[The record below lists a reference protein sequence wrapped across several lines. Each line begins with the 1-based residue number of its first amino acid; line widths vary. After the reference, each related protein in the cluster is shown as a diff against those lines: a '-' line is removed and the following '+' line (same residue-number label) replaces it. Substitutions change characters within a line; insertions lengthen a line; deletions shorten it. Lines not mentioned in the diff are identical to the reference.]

1 MLDQIRRADVVR
13 WRGRESWVYE
23 NIKKTM
29 IYPFTRGIKDSLMI
43 SMIKKCKE
51 CECEF
56 PLSNFYAQ
64 RPNPRPIV
72 GHYQARCKACHNKAI
87 WKKKKESGD
96 PYKYTRKWKDEN
108 KEYTKAYA
116 KEYAKTYK
124 RKTKLN
130 ANVEIMKAYRADA
143 TRSAKFD
150 ESRHWGNHAEVN
162 RHNGR
167 RHYEANKELM
177 RERDRARYQDRKEY
191 LKKWSIDNKESINE
205 KRRAYLKVSRNTPEG
220 KMMRAIR
227 NGLARVLMITGAEK
241 LNTSL
246 ESIGCT
252 PQYLRDHIERQFN
265 KRMTWAN
272 MGKVWH
278 VDHIRPLASFKGCD
292 DAYVNKAANHYSN
305 LQPMMA
311 KKNLSKGDSWDGQE
325 DFTHDLS

>member
-1 MLDQIRRADVVR
+1 
-13 WRGRESWVYE
+13 
-23 NIKKTM
+23 M
-29 IYPFTRGIKDSLMI
+29 IYPFTGGIKDSLII
-43 SMIKKCKE
+43 SMILKKCKACGDELPLECFYAQVKNPEPKAGNYKAKCKE
-51 CECEF
+51 C
-56 PLSNFYAQ
+56 
-64 RPNPRPIV
+64 
-72 GHYQARCKACHNKAI
+72 HNKAT
-87 WKKKKESGD
+87 WQKRKASDD
-96 PYKYTRKWKDEN
+96 PYDYNKKWREANREKTR
-108 KEYTKAYA
+108 AYA

-124 RKTKLN
+124 PRLN
-130 ANVEIMKAYRADA
+130 ANDEIMKAYRADA

-167 RHYEANKELM
+167 KHYDANKEMM
-177 RERDRARYQDRKEY
+177 RERDRARYQDRREY
-191 LKKWSIDNKESINE
+191 LRKWSLDNKDSINE
-205 KRRAYLKVSRNTPEG
+205 SRRASQKAWRATPEG
-220 KMMRAIR
+220 KMMKMIRGGLYRALR
-227 NGLARVLMITGAEK
+227 LTDAVK